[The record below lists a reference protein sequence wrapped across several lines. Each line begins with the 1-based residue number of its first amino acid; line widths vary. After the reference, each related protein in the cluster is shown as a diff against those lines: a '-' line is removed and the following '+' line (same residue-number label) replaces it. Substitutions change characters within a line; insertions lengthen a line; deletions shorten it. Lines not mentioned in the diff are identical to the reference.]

1 MAMMDVWYAVRP
13 DINIVD
19 AINVA
24 SGFSP
29 HTPTPLHVGVIMGS
43 YDPVALDMIACDVV
57 GIDTDK
63 VSYLKPRKKQSLVF
77 VTELALM

>member
-1 MAMMDVWYAVRP
+1 M
-13 DINIVD
+13 D

-63 VSYLKPRKKQSLVF
+63 VSYF
-77 VTELALM
+77 ETMEEAELGICDRARIDVVG